1 MHGQPRVQRLLAGTG
16 ETFNLIIIT
25 FILINII
32 TIITIIIIIVI
43 NGIILIIML
52 ATRAGH
58 QYDLQVTQCRQ
69 SYLDH
74 KLVVLSLAGEV
85 HFVHFYSLLLIFH
98 SLPPTSSSS

>member
-58 QYDLQVTQCRQ
+58 
-69 SYLDH
+69 H
-74 KLVVLSLAGEV
+74 NM
-85 HFVHFYSLLLIFH
+85 IFR
-98 SLPPTSSSS
+98 SRSADNPISTTSWWF